1 MEKYNQ
7 STSIVWSSTLPYRH
21 LGLRLRHGT
30 YCKGTCRTLFGLWE
44 FQISTCEC
52 SRCSARNFDTQ
63 LRKFCAEKGV
73 SYQAFGTLTA
83 NPDLLTSLPVRR
95 LAAELLV
102 DVEVSLYCLIHSLG
116 NVTILNGTSSKR
128 RMASDLH
135 GLTKHGLWVTNAAN
149 RSLWDELLSQF
160 KHLIED
166 D

>member
-1 MEKYNQ
+1 MFQMLYESVSIKPAIVQNQ
-7 STSIVWSSTLPYRH
+7 
-21 LGLRLRHGT
+21 
-30 YCKGTCRTLFGLWE
+30 
-44 FQISTCEC
+44 FQP
-52 SRCSARNFDTQ
+52 ARNFDTQ
-63 LRKFCAEKGV
+63 LRKFCAGKGV

-95 LAAELLV
+95 LAEELLV
-102 DVEVSLYCLIHSLG
+102 DDEVSLYCLIHSLG